1 MKKKSL
7 LYIGFRFL
15 FGRRNSNLDRDL
27 ARKAVRGAVFSI
39 AISLIPLI
47 TVMQIAD
54 GMIQGITA
62 RFMELGT
69 YHMQIHPYP
78 GFSLSETEKGII
90 STIPGVT
97 GLWQET
103 QSLGAVFT
111 KGKQEG
117 VIIRA
122 VENGYLKNPGT
133 LKYMQLVEGE
143 LELSRPMDALIGSA
157 LAKKLDL
164 HVGDPIN
171 LITLNQSFI
180 EKAIP
185 RISVFIIRGIVS
197 AGYRKIDS
205 QWLLLPQQAAGRVLS
220 EASSK
225 QIYGLKIEDPFTSIQ
240 GASVAVIDKLP
251 SGFQLYTWQ
260 QLERNNFES
269 LASTRTMLLLIM
281 VITVAVA
288 SVNVASAL
296 STLAMER
303 AQEIAI
309 LKCMGA
315 RPADMIVLF
324 SISGALLGALG
335 AILGSIGGMLT
346 SMHINEIITF
356 IERTINLSR
365 ALLDFGSRKGTP
377 IQILDPGY
385 YLEKIP
391 ISIQFPEIA
400 TLIYCTI
407 ILSMLSAC
415 IPAVRSA
422 KMTPLNIFRKH

>member
-7 LYIGFRFL
+7 LYIGIRFL

-27 ARKAVRGAVFSI
+27 ARKAVRGAVLSI

-54 GMIQGITA
+54 GMIQGITT
-62 RFMELGT
+62 RFIELGT
-69 YHMQIHPYP
+69 YHLQVQPYP
-78 GFSLSETEKGII
+78 GFSLTESEKDSIR
-90 STIPGVT
+90 SIPGLT
-97 GLWQET
+97 GIWQET

-122 VENGYLKNPGT
+122 LENGYLKDKGT
-133 LKYMQLVEGE
+133 QKYMQLIEGE
-143 LELSRPMDALIGSA
+143 LELTRPMDALIGSA
-157 LAKKLDL
+157 LAKKLNL

-185 RISVFIIRGIVS
+185 RISIFIIRGIVS

-205 QWLLLPQQAAGRVLS
+205 QWLLLPQGAAGRVLS
-220 EASSK
+220 ETSSK
-225 QIYGLKIEDPFTSIQ
+225 QLYGIKIEDPFGTIISSSAAI
-240 GASVAVIDKLP
+240 AEKLP
-251 SGFQLYTWQ
+251 SGFRLYSWQ

-281 VITVAVA
+281 AITVAVA

-315 RPADMIVLF
+315 RAGDMILLF
-324 SISGALLGALG
+324 SISGAVLGSLG
-335 AILGSIGGMLT
+335 AILGSMGGMLV
-346 SMHINEIITF
+346 SMHINDIIEF
-356 IERTINLSR
+356 IEKSINFVR
-365 ALLDFGSRKGTP
+365 AFLDSGSRQGSP
-377 IQILDPGY
+377 IQILDPAY

-391 ISIQFPEIA
+391 ISIQYREII
-400 TLIYCTI
+400 TLVFITI
-407 ILSMLSAC
+407 LLSMLSAC

-422 KMTPLNIFRKH
+422 KMSPLSIFRKH